1 MAPQRQNVSCASCK
15 ERNKLASFVSM
26 VLIQNTNNHINKKK
40 CLKAGGRR
48 HSTWNPE
55 KGVSERQ
62 QLIAHIPRPG
72 DPGPKSPP
80 TQWLLSY

>member
-48 HSTWNPE
+48 HST
-55 KGVSERQ
+55 
-62 QLIAHIPRPG
+62 
-72 DPGPKSPP
+72 
-80 TQWLLSY
+80 